1 MTTQTDAQMKSPI
14 SGVRIY
20 RYATR
25 DDLRVAMH
33 LPHGANVI
41 DISIEEAQRVAEDL
55 TQLVP

>member
-1 MTTQTDAQMKSPI
+1 MNAQADAQMKSPI

-41 DISIEEAQRVAEDL
+41 DISIEEAQRFAEDL
-55 TQLVP
+55 TQLVR

>member
-1 MTTQTDAQMKSPI
+1 MKSPI

-20 RYATR
+20 RYDTR

>member
-1 MTTQTDAQMKSPI
+1 MNAQADAQMKSPI

-33 LPHGANVI
+33 LPHGAYVI
-41 DISIEEAQRVAEDL
+41 DISIEEAQRFAEDL
-55 TQLVP
+55 TQLVR

>member
-1 MTTQTDAQMKSPI
+1 MTTQADAQMKSPI

-55 TQLVP
+55 TRLVR

>member
-20 RYATR
+20 RYDTR